1 MFPAILSAVQ
11 PSILDSDT
19 LTFIISGAKEVLG
32 IMTTPPLGV
41 FITISVIS
49 AVAGLV
55 AGIVHMVK
63 GRK

>member
-1 MFPAILSAVQ
+1 MFPAILSAAQ
-11 PSILDSDT
+11 SSILDNDT

>member
-1 MFPAILSAVQ
+1 MLSAIASVA
-11 PSILDSDT
+11 PASVLDQDT
-19 LTFIISGAKEVLG
+19 LTFIITGAKEVLG

-41 FITISVIS
+41 FITISIVG
-49 AVAGLV
+49 AVAALV